1 MEALKDA
8 NLIINP
14 DGSIY
19 HLGIRPEDIAET
31 IILVGDP
38 QRVKKVA
45 AHFDSIELTKQ
56 KREFITT
63 TGRIGNQR
71 ITCLASGIG
80 VDNIDIVVNELDAL
94 VNVDFKTRTF
104 KEEHTALKLIRL
116 GTSGAIRKDV
126 PVESFVVADY
136 GIGFDGLMLF
146 YKQYLNERT
155 KGLKRDFNAFLDN
168 LNFDFPIPPTY
179 SSASQSLIDL
189 FQAPEWKHGITA
201 TATGFYAPQNR
212 TIRAESIVPE
222 LFDLLE
228 PFSYD
233 NLNVTNLE
241 METSA
246 IYGLASVLGHKALA
260 LNVIL
265 ANRPTGAFATAP
277 KELEKK
283 LIRSFFEVYL
293 GA

>member
-19 HLGIRPEDIAET
+19 HLGIRPGDIAET

-38 QRVKKVA
+38 QRVEKVA
-45 AHFDSIELTKQ
+45 AHFDSIEFTKQ

-63 TGRIGNQR
+63 TGRVGNQR

-94 VNVDFKTRTF
+94 VNVDFETRTF
-104 KEEHTALKLIRL
+104 KEKHTALNLIRL
-116 GTSGAIRKDV
+116 GTSGAVRKDI
-126 PVESFVVADY
+126 PVESLVAADY

-146 YKQYLNERT
+146 YKQQLDAKA
-155 KGLKRDFNAFLDN
+155 KGLEQDFNAFLKKI
-168 LNFDFPIPPTY
+168 NFNFPITPTY
-179 SSASQSLIDL
+179 SRASQSLVDL
-189 FQAPEWKHGITA
+189 FQGPEWKHGITA

-212 TIRAESIVPE
+212 TIRAESVVPE
-222 LFDLLE
+222 LFNLLE

-246 IYGLASVLGHKALA
+246 IYGLASILGHQALA

-265 ANRPTGAFATAP
+265 ANRPTGAFAAAP
-277 KELEKK
+277 KELERK
-283 LIRSFFEVYL
+283 LIRSFFEAYFK
-293 GA
+293 

>member
-116 GTSGAIRKDV
+116 GTSGAIRKDI

>member
-38 QRVKKVA
+38 QRVEKVA
-45 AHFDSIELTKQ
+45 VHFDSIEFTKQ

-80 VDNIDIVVNELDAL
+80 VDNIDIVINELDAL
-94 VNVDFKTRTF
+94 VNVDFETR
-104 KEEHTALKLIRL
+104 KVKDRHTALKFIRL
-116 GTSGAIRKDV
+116 GTSGAIRKDI
-126 PVESFVVADY
+126 PVASFVAADY

-146 YKQYLNERT
+146 YKQQLDAKA
-155 KGLKRDFNAFLDN
+155 KGLGLDFNAFLKE

-179 SSASQSLIDL
+179 SRAAQPLIDL
-189 FQAPEWKHGITA
+189 FQGSEWKHGITA

-246 IYGLASVLGHKALA
+246 IYGLASILGHEALA

-265 ANRPTGAFATAP
+265 ANRPTGTFAEAP
-277 KELEKK
+277 KDLERK
-283 LIRSFFEVYL
+283 LIRSFFDVYL
-293 GA
+293 K

>member
-8 NLIINP
+8 NLILNP
-14 DGSIY
+14 DGSVY
-19 HLGIRPEDIAET
+19 HLGLRPEDIAET

-38 QRVKKVA
+38 QRVEKVA
-45 AHFDSIELTKQ
+45 AHFDSIELTKK

-80 VDNIDIVVNELDAL
+80 VDNIDIVLNELDAL
-94 VNVDFKTRTF
+94 VNVDLETRRV
-104 KEEHTALKLIRL
+104 KEEHTALRFIRL
-116 GTSGAIRKDV
+116 GTSGAIRKDI
-126 PVESFVVADY
+126 PVESLVAADY

-146 YKQYLNERT
+146 YKQQLDAKT
-155 KGLKRDFNAFLDN
+155 KGLAQGFNTFLEQ
-168 LNFDFPIPPTY
+168 LNFQFPIQPTY
-179 SSASQSLIDL
+179 SRASQALIDL
-189 FQAPEWKHGITA
+189 FQGEEWKHGITA

-233 NLNVTNLE
+233 TLNVTNLE

-246 IYGLASVLGHKALA
+246 IYGLTSILGHEALA

-265 ANRPTGAFATAP
+265 ANRPSGAFSEAP
-277 KELEKK
+277 KESEKK
-283 LIRSFFEVYL
+283 LIRSFFDVYL
-293 GA
+293 K

>member
-19 HLGIRPEDIAET
+19 HLGIRPGDIAET

-38 QRVKKVA
+38 QRVEKVA
-45 AHFDSIELTKQ
+45 AHFDSIEFTKQ

-63 TGRIGNQR
+63 TGRVGNQR

-94 VNVDFKTRTF
+94 VNVDFETRTF
-104 KEEHTALKLIRL
+104 KEKHTALNLIRL
-116 GTSGAIRKDV
+116 GTSGAVRKDI
-126 PVESFVVADY
+126 PVESLVAADY

-146 YKQYLNERT
+146 YKQQLDAKA
-155 KGLKRDFNAFLDN
+155 KGLEQDFNAFLKKI
-168 LNFDFPIPPTY
+168 NFNFPITPTY
-179 SSASQSLIDL
+179 SRASQSLVDL
-189 FQAPEWKHGITA
+189 FQGPEWKHGITA

-212 TIRAESIVPE
+212 TIRAESVVPE
-222 LFDLLE
+222 LFNLIE

-246 IYGLASVLGHKALA
+246 IYGLASILGHQALA

-265 ANRPTGAFATAP
+265 ANRPTGAFAAAP
-277 KELEKK
+277 KELERK
-283 LIRSFFEVYL
+283 LIRSFFEAYFK
-293 GA
+293 